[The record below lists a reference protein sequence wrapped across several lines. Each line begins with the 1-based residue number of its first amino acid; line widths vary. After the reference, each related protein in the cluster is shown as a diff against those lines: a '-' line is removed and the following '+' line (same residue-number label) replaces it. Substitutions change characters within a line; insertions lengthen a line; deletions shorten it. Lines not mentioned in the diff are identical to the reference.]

1 MAVPPVQAAM
11 PINSPTAESLAEDLL
26 GRKFEELGPDEQRVL
41 ERVAS
46 GEIEDCDAEELSA
59 VNMTF
64 GQRLAD
70 RVAAVGG
77 SWAFIGVFTVV
88 LLGWML
94 INSKLAG
101 GILPEWDEYPY
112 VFLNLMLS
120 TLAALQAPVIMMSQ
134 NRQSQKDRLTAH
146 HDYEVNL
153 RTQLEILRLHRK
165 VDKLFNKM
173 GQLQGK
179 VQDVAVNTEAVVNEV
194 AGVPVATV

>member
-1 MAVPPVQAAM
+1 M
-11 PINSPTAESLAEDLL
+11 PINAPTAESLAEELL
-26 GRKFEELGPDEQRVL
+26 GRNFDDLGVEEQRVL
-41 ERVAS
+41 ARVAS
-46 GEIEDCDAEELSA
+46 GEIEDCDADELAA
-59 VNMTF
+59 VQMTF

-77 SWAFIGVFTVV
+77 SWGFIIVFAVV
-88 LLGWML
+88 LLAWML
-94 INSKLAG
+94 INSKLAD
-101 GILPEWDEYPY
+101 GIVPEWDEYPY

-165 VDKLFNKM
+165 IDKVFNKL
-173 GQLQGK
+173 GQLQGQ
-179 VQDVAVNTEAVVNEV
+179 VDDVATNTEAVVNEV
-194 AGVPVATV
+194 AGVPVGA

>member
-1 MAVPPVQAAM
+1 MPVWAWMPPLS
-11 PINSPTAESLAEDLL
+11 SPSPENLAEELL
-26 GRKFEELGPDEQRVL
+26 GRKFDDLGEEEQRVL
-41 ERVAS
+41 ERIAS
-46 GEIEDCDAEELSA
+46 GEIEDCDADELAA
-59 VNMTF
+59 VQMTF

-77 SWAFIGVFTVV
+77 SWGFIIFFTVV
-88 LLGWML
+88 LVGWML
-94 INSKLAG
+94 INSKLADN
-101 GILPEWDEYPY
+101 IVPEWDEYPY

-165 VDKLFNKM
+165 IDKVFNKL
-173 GQLQGK
+173 GQLQGQ
-179 VQDVAVNTEAVVNEV
+179 VDDVATNTEAVVSEV
-194 AGVPVATV
+194 AGVPVHAA

>member
-1 MAVPPVQAAM
+1 MA
-11 PINSPTAESLAEDLL
+11 INSPTAESLAEDLL
-26 GRKFEELGPDEQRVL
+26 GRKFDDLGTDEQRVL
-41 ERVAS
+41 EHVAS
-46 GEIEDCDAEELSA
+46 GEIEDCDADEAAA
-59 VNMTF
+59 VNMTC

-70 RVAAVGG
+70 RVAAIGG
-77 SWAFIGVFTVV
+77 SWGFIAAFSLV
-88 LLGWML
+88 LLAWMV
-94 INSKLAG
+94 INSKLAA
-101 GILPEWDEYPY
+101 GILPVWDEYPY

-173 GQLQGK
+173 GQLQGQ
-179 VQDVAVNTEAVVNEV
+179 VDDVATNTEAVVNEV
-194 AGVPVATV
+194 AGLPSSSVPLQGETAA